1 MIKNK
6 SIVSNNGLDVGTFN
20 LVNTKDSPNVY
31 YDKRLIQIFQVPQ
44 MPYLEKI
51 IITGKW
57 QPTKE
62 AIKAV
67 KAGKLFIEKKGQ
79 KYVMNDSNLN
89 QKNSNKLH
97 ISPTDILTVVS
108 PPEKVRL
115 FYIIIRHFVIE
126 VPYEFIVLLRLSTVT
141 IIWFF
146 FLCFWTLKNCF
157 SSCIHS

>member
-1 MIKNK
+1 
-6 SIVSNNGLDVGTFN
+6 
-20 LVNTKDSPNVY
+20 
-31 YDKRLIQIFQVPQ
+31 

-115 FYIIIRHFVIE
+115 FY
-126 VPYEFIVLLRLSTVT
+126 
-141 IIWFF
+141 
-146 FLCFWTLKNCF
+146 LKK
-157 SSCIHS
+157 I